1 MRYKNMKRS
10 GKLYRRI
17 AEWDNLLCAFYNAAR
32 GKRLKPDVVLYEKNL
47 YENLKNLQAHLIEQ
61 TVSLGN
67 YRFFKIY
74 DPKERLICAAPF
86 NERVVHHAI
95 INIAGPVFE
104 RLQIYDS
111 YACRKEK
118 GTNAALLRA
127 LHFTKRYRYFLKLD
141 MKKYFDSIP
150 HSKLASLLAGKFKD
164 KALLQ
169 LFDQLLASY
178 TVTEG
183 RGLPIG
189 NLTSQYF
196 ANFYL
201 GAFDHYAKEMMKVK
215 GYVRYMD
222 DVLLFADTMQEI
234 KDMLHTAK
242 CFLEEELLLTL
253 KEETIGKTASGVPFL
268 GFLLKPK
275 GIYLSQKKKKRLKQ
289 RIKQYR
295 CKLESGVWDEA
306 EYGLHITPVFAHVAV
321 SRCRTYCNR
330 ILCR

>member
-1 MRYKNMKRS
+1 MKRS

-17 AEWDNLLCAFYNAAR
+17 IEWDNLLCAFYNAAR

-47 YENLKNLQAHLIEQ
+47 YENLKNLQAHLVGK
-61 TVSLGN
+61 TLSLGN

-111 YACRKEK
+111 YACRKGK
-118 GTNAALLRA
+118 GTNAALVRA
-127 LHFTKRYRYFLKLD
+127 LHFIKRYRYFLKLD

-150 HSKLASLLAGKFKD
+150 HQKLASLLVGKFKD

-178 TVTEG
+178 AVTEG

-201 GAFDHYAKEMMKVK
+201 GAFDHYAKERMKVK

-222 DVLLFADTMQEI
+222 DVLLFADTMEEI
-234 KDMLHTAK
+234 KALLHTAK
-242 CFLEEELLLTL
+242 RFLEDELLLTL

-275 GIYLSQKKKKRLKQ
+275 GIYLSQKKKKRLKK
-289 RIKQYR
+289 RIKHYR
-295 CKLESGVWDEA
+295 YKLESGAWSEE
-306 EYGLHITPVFAHVAV
+306 EYALHITPVFAHVAV
-321 SRCRTYCNR
+321 SRCRHYCNR
-330 ILCR
+330 VLQR

>member
-1 MRYKNMKRS
+1 MKRR
-10 GKLYRRI
+10 GKLYRQI
-17 AEWDNLLCAFYNAAR
+17 TEWDNLLIAFYNAAH
-32 GKRLKPDVVLYEKNL
+32 GKRLKPDVALYEKNL
-47 YENLKNLQAHLIEQ
+47 YENLKILQTHLINQ
-61 TVSLGN
+61 TVPLGN

-86 NERVVHHAI
+86 EERVLHHAI
-95 INIAGPVFE
+95 INITGLVFE

-111 YACRKEK
+111 YACRKGK

-127 LHFTKRYRYFLKLD
+127 LYFTKQYPYFLKLD

-150 HSKLASLLAGKFKD
+150 HSKLAVLLAAKFKD
-164 KALLQ
+164 KALLN
-169 LFDQLLASY
+169 LFDKLLASY
-178 TVTEG
+178 CVTEG

-201 GAFDHYAKEMMKVK
+201 GIFDHYAKEKMQVK

-222 DVLLFADTMQEI
+222 DVLLFANTMQEI
-234 KDMLHTAK
+234 KTMLHTAK
-242 CFLEEELLLTL
+242 RFLEEELLLTL

-275 GIYLSQKKKKRLKQ
+275 GIYLSQKKKKRLKK
-289 RIKQYR
+289 RITQYR
-295 CKLESGVWDEA
+295 YKHECGAWNEE
-306 EYGLHITPVFAHVAV
+306 EYALHITPVLAHVAI

-330 ILCR
+330 ILQG

>member
-1 MRYKNMKRS
+1 MKRS
-10 GKLYRRI
+10 GKLYRQI
-17 AEWDNLLCAFYNAAR
+17 TEWENLLIAFYNAAR

-47 YENLKNLQAHLIEQ
+47 YENLKTLQTHLINQ
-61 TVSLGN
+61 TVPLGN

-86 NERVVHHAI
+86 EERVLHHAI
-95 INIAGPVFE
+95 INITGPVFE

-111 YACRKEK
+111 YACRKGK

-127 LHFTKRYRYFLKLD
+127 LYFTKQYPYFLKLD
-141 MKKYFDSIP
+141 MKKYFDSIS
-150 HSKLASLLAGKFKD
+150 HSKLTALLATKFKD
-164 KALLQ
+164 KALLN
-169 LFDQLLASY
+169 LFDKLLASY
-178 TVTEG
+178 CVTEG

-201 GAFDHYAKEMMKVK
+201 GFFDHYAKEKMQVK

-242 CFLEEELLLTL
+242 RFLEEELLLTL
-253 KEETIGKTASGVPFL
+253 KEETIGKTGSGVPFL
-268 GFLLKPK
+268 GFLLKPQ
-275 GIYLSQKKKKRLKQ
+275 GIYLSQKKKKRLKK

-295 CKLESGVWDEA
+295 YKLERGVWNEEDYA
-306 EYGLHITPVFAHVAV
+306 LHVTPVFAHVAI
-321 SRCRTYCNR
+321 SRCRKFCNR
-330 ILCR
+330 IL

>member
-1 MRYKNMKRS
+1 MKRS

-17 AEWDNLLCAFYNAAR
+17 IEWDNLLCAFYNAAR

-150 HSKLASLLAGKFKD
+150 HSKLAVLLAAKFKD
-164 KALLQ
+164 KALLN
-169 LFDQLLASY
+169 LFDKLRASY
-178 TVTEG
+178 CVTEG

-201 GAFDHYAKEMMKVK
+201 GIFDHYAKERMKVK

-222 DVLLFADTMQEI
+222 DVLLFANTMQEI
-234 KDMLHTAK
+234 KDILHTAK
-242 CFLEEELLLTL
+242 HFLEEELLLTL
-253 KEETIGKTASGVPFL
+253 KEENIGKTASGVPFL

-275 GIYLSQKKKKRLKQ
+275 GIYLSQKKKKRLKN

-295 CKLESGVWDEA
+295 YKLESGEWDEA
-306 EYGLHITPVFAHVAV
+306 EYALHITPVLAHVAV

-330 ILCR
+330 ILQR

>member
-1 MRYKNMKRS
+1 MKRS

-17 AEWDNLLCAFYNAAR
+17 AEWDNLLCAFYNASR
-32 GKRLKPDVVLYEKNL
+32 GKRLKPDILLYEKNL
-47 YENLKNLQAHLIEQ
+47 YENLKTLQAHLIDK

-86 NERVVHHAI
+86 TERVVHHAI

-111 YACRKEK
+111 YACRKGK
-118 GTNAALLRA
+118 GTNAALVRA

-253 KEETIGKTASGVPFL
+253 KEETIGKVESGVPFL

-295 CKLESGVWDEA
+295 YKLESGVWDEA
-306 EYGLHITPVFAHVAV
+306 EYALHITPVFAHVAV
-321 SRCRTYCNR
+321 SRCRKYCNR